1 MKSRRLAIGLSYVVA
16 WASLLP
22 DAAFCY
28 NAPYMIPSTSTTLL
42 RQISG
47 NARHARWAEFVA
59 RYSPVCRQ
67 YLRRHF
73 PSLEADDIL
82 QETFV
87 ALAKALPDYRYD
99 PQEKGH
105 FRNYLAGILRNKALM
120 ALRKQKHDQKVQAEY
135 ADNMESRRLGGG
147 TGGTRSGA
155 SVADWQKSVFEI
167 ALQQLMSDP
176 SIHDRTKQIFVRTAI
191 KQEKP
196 DTVAAAL
203 GVSRNVVDQQ
213 KRRTLAKFK
222 ELVAALKG
230 VV

>member
-1 MKSRRLAIGLSYVVA
+1 
-16 WASLLP
+16 
-22 DAAFCY
+22 
-28 NAPYMIPSTSTTLL
+28 MIPSTSTTLL
-42 RQISG
+42 RQIG
-47 NARHARWAEFVA
+47 GDARHARWAEFVA
-59 RYSPVCRQ
+59 RYSPACRQ

-82 QETFV
+82 QETFA

-105 FRNYLAGILRNKALM
+105 FRNYLGGILRNKALM
-120 ALRKQKHDQKVQAEY
+120 ALRKQKRDEEVLADY
-135 ADNMESRRLGGG
+135 ADIEQTSRMGGA
-147 TGGTRSGA
+147 RVCA
-155 SVADWQKSVFEI
+155 SAAADWQKSVFEI

-191 KQEKP
+191 RQESP
-196 DTVAAAL
+196 AAVAAAL

-222 ELVAALKG
+222 ALVAALKG

>member
-1 MKSRRLAIGLSYVVA
+1 
-16 WASLLP
+16 
-22 DAAFCY
+22 
-28 NAPYMIPSTSTTLL
+28 MIPSTSTTLL
-42 RQISG
+42 RQIG
-47 NARHARWAEFVA
+47 GDARHARWAEFIA
-59 RYSPVCRQ
+59 RYSPMCRQ

-82 QETFV
+82 QETFA

-120 ALRKQKHDQKVQAEY
+120 ALRKRRRDEEVLADY
-135 ADNMESRRLGGG
+135 ADIEQTSRMGGA
-147 TGGTRSGA
+147 RVCASG
-155 SVADWQKSVFEI
+155 ADWQNAVFEI
-167 ALQQLMSDP
+167 ALRQLMSDP

-191 KQEKP
+191 KQEEP
-196 DTVAAAL
+196 DAVAAAL

-222 ELVAALKG
+222 ALVAALKG

>member
-1 MKSRRLAIGLSYVVA
+1 
-16 WASLLP
+16 
-22 DAAFCY
+22 
-28 NAPYMIPSTSTTLL
+28 MIPSTSTTLL
-42 RQISG
+42 RQIG
-47 NARHARWAEFVA
+47 GDMRHARWAEFIA
-59 RYSPVCRQ
+59 RYSPMCRQ
-67 YLRRHF
+67 YLRRQF

-82 QETFV
+82 QETFA

-105 FRNYLAGILRNKALM
+105 FRNYLAGVLRNKALM
-120 ALRKQKHDQKVQAEY
+120 ALRKRRRDKEVLADY
-135 ADNMESRRLGGG
+135 ADIEKSSRMGGAPVC
-147 TGGTRSGA
+147 A
-155 SVADWQKSVFEI
+155 SAADWQNAVFEI
-167 ALQQLMSDP
+167 ALRQLMSDS

-196 DTVAAAL
+196 DAVAATL

-222 ELVAALKG
+222 ALVAALKG

>member
-1 MKSRRLAIGLSYVVA
+1 
-16 WASLLP
+16 
-22 DAAFCY
+22 
-28 NAPYMIPSTSTTLL
+28 MIPSTSTTLL
-42 RQISG
+42 RQIG
-47 NARHARWAEFVA
+47 GDARHARWAEFVA
-59 RYSPVCRQ
+59 RYSPACRQ

-82 QETFV
+82 QETFA

-105 FRNYLAGILRNKALM
+105 FRNYLGGILRNKALM
-120 ALRKQKHDQKVQAEY
+120 ALRKQKRDEEVL
-135 ADNMESRRLGGG
+135 ADYIDMEKSSRM
-147 TGGTRSGA
+147 GGTRSCA
-155 SVADWQKSVFEI
+155 PCATDWQKAVFEI
-167 ALQQLMSDP
+167 ALQQLLADP
-176 SIHDRTKQIFVRTAI
+176 SIHDRTKQIFVRTTI

-222 ELVAALKG
+222 ALVAALKG

>member
-1 MKSRRLAIGLSYVVA
+1 
-16 WASLLP
+16 
-22 DAAFCY
+22 
-28 NAPYMIPSTSTTLL
+28 MIPSTSTTLL
-42 RQISG
+42 RQIG
-47 NARHARWAEFVA
+47 GDARHARWAEFIA
-59 RYSPVCRQ
+59 RYSPMCRQ
-67 YLRRHF
+67 YLRRQF

-82 QETFV
+82 QETFA

-105 FRNYLAGILRNKALM
+105 FRNYLAGVLRNKALM
-120 ALRKQKHDQKVQAEY
+120 ALRKRRRDKEVLADY
-135 ADNMESRRLGGG
+135 ADIEKSSRMGGAPVC
-147 TGGTRSGA
+147 A
-155 SVADWQKSVFEI
+155 SAADWQNAVFEI
-167 ALQQLMSDP
+167 ALRQLMSDP

-196 DTVAAAL
+196 DAVAAAL

-222 ELVAALKG
+222 ALVAALKG